1 MIQKKKIFGDLAGL
15 KWDFMMSQLTSITL
29 RNKLE
34 PRNYITLDTSKVQ
47 PKCSMHFRSFKN
59 SMIVSLC
66 LPLYLPVGLIRV
78 LEKNSMTKMNLHFE
92 ISISLHTMG
101 QHGKKTYSKFAQNLV
116 QNNVWMQKNFHP
128 SSQHLSNLDCIML
141 KMLWTKMLQNLL
153 LWK

>member
-101 QHGKKTYSKFAQNLV
+101 QHGKKTYSKFAQN
-116 QNNVWMQKNFHP
+116 
-128 SSQHLSNLDCIML
+128 
-141 KMLWTKMLQNLL
+141 
-153 LWK
+153 